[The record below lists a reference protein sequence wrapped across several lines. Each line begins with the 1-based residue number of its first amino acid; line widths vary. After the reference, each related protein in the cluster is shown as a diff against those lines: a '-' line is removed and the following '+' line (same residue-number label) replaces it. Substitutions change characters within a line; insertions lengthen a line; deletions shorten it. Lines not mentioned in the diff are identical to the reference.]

1 MKMTDEMSKGKPE
14 SQSPLQTGFDKKFW
28 DKQKDKPVSKA
39 DNTIQYLKRIK
50 NDPWKPV
57 AKAESGEG
65 GNLPRPEKKLGWFS
79 PGNKYRRGT
88 GYDTEALKE
97 KFPDKPVAKGCGMKP
112 GTLRKA
118 MDFINKDLPA
128 SQSGRIKL
136 LNDRAKD
143 ASANRAKMTMTD
155 EDISEVAQKAVK

>member
-1 MKMTDEMSKGKPE
+1 
-14 SQSPLQTGFDKKFW
+14 
-28 DKQKDKPVSKA
+28 
-39 DNTIQYLKRIK
+39 
-50 NDPWKPV
+50 
-57 AKAESGEG
+57 
-65 GNLPRPEKKLGWFS
+65 
-79 PGNKYRRGT
+79 
-88 GYDTEALKE
+88 LKE